1 MINNSII
8 ANNTGQA
15 GIADLHVPA
24 SATIDV
30 SSNLVLSTDSTVSGL
45 ITVAADPR
53 LGPLAYNGGATRTHA
68 LLPDKAAI
76 DVGNDALGTPNDQR
90 GAAFRDRQEPAS
102 ISAHSNPTGFLS
114 TGSNFRCRDGSGVD
128 GSVVGMVF

>member
-1 MINNSII
+1 VINNSII

-90 GAAFRDRQEPAS
+90 GAGFPR
-102 ISAHSNPTGFLS
+102 SAGA
-114 TGSNFRCRDGSGVD
+114 GVD
-128 GSVVGMVF
+128 IGALESDRIFVNGLEFPVP